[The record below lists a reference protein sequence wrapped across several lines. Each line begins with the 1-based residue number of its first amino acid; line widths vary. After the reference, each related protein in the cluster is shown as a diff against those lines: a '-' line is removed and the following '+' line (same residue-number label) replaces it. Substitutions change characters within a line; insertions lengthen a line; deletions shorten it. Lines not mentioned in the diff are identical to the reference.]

1 MNLNLRERLALY
13 VITDRGLA
21 RGRDEVEIARA
32 ALRGGATALQLR
44 GKDRD
49 ARPLCE
55 LGRALLLESRAAGA
69 LLFVNDR
76 LDVAQAIG
84 ADGVHLGQEDLPCA
98 EARRIAGPGLLIGV
112 SAESP
117 TLAQAAERDGADYLG
132 TGAVYATSSKA
143 DAGAPIGVA
152 GLAAVVAA
160 TRLPVVAI
168 GGIGIAN
175 AAPCIAAGACGVAV
189 ISAVVGADDPEAAA
203 RELAA
208 AIGR

>member
-208 AIGR
+208 AMAR

>member
-1 MNLNLRERLALY
+1 MNLRERLALY

>member
-1 MNLNLRERLALY
+1 MNLRERLALY

-69 LLFVNDR
+69 LLFVNAR
-76 LDVAQAIG
+76 LDVAQALG
-84 ADGVHLGQEDLPCA
+84 ADGVHLGQEDRPCA

>member
-1 MNLNLRERLALY
+1 MNLRERLALY

-208 AIGR
+208 AMAR

>member
-1 MNLNLRERLALY
+1 MNLRERLALY

-49 ARPLCE
+49 ARPLWE

>member
-1 MNLNLRERLALY
+1 MSLRERLALY

-32 ALRGGATALQLR
+32 ALRGGATAIQLR
-44 GKDRD
+44 GKDQD
-49 ARPLCE
+49 ARRLCE
-55 LGRALLLESRAAGA
+55 LGRALLLATRAAGA

-84 ADGVHLGQEDLPCA
+84 ADGVHLGQEDLPCG

-117 TLAQAAERDGADYLG
+117 ALAQAAERDGADYLG
-132 TGAVYATSSKA
+132 TGSVYATSSKA

-152 GLAAVVAA
+152 GLAKVVAA
-160 TRLPVVAI
+160 TTLPVVAI
-168 GGIGIAN
+168 GGIT
-175 AAPCIAAGACGVAV
+175 AAQAPACIAAGACGVAV
-189 ISAVVGADDPEAAA
+189 ISAVIGAEDPEAAA
-203 RELAA
+203 RAF
-208 AIGR
+208 RR

>member
-1 MNLNLRERLALY
+1 MSLRERLALY

-32 ALRGGATALQLR
+32 ALRGGATAIQLR
-44 GKDRD
+44 GKDQD
-49 ARPLCE
+49 ARRLCE
-55 LGRALLLESRAAGA
+55 LGRVLLLATRAAGA

-84 ADGVHLGQEDLPCA
+84 ADGVHLGQEDLPCG

-117 TLAQAAERDGADYLG
+117 ALAQAAERDGADYLG
-132 TGAVYATSSKA
+132 TGSVYATSSKA

-152 GLAAVVAA
+152 GLAKVVAA
-160 TRLPVVAI
+160 TTLPVVAI
-168 GGIGIAN
+168 GGIT
-175 AAPCIAAGACGVAV
+175 AAQAPACIAAGACGVAV
-189 ISAVVGADDPEAAA
+189 ISAVIGAKDPEAAA
-203 RELAA
+203 RAF
-208 AIGR
+208 RR

>member
-1 MNLNLRERLALY
+1 MSLRERLALY

-32 ALRGGATALQLR
+32 ALRGGATAIQLR
-44 GKDRD
+44 GKDQD
-49 ARPLCE
+49 ARRLCE
-55 LGRALLLESRAAGA
+55 LGRVLLLATRAAGA

-84 ADGVHLGQEDLPCA
+84 ADGVHLGQEDLPCG

-117 TLAQAAERDGADYLG
+117 ALAQAAERDGADYLG
-132 TGAVYATSSKA
+132 TGSVYATSSKA

-152 GLAAVVAA
+152 GLAKVVAA
-160 TRLPVVAI
+160 TTLPVVAI
-168 GGIGIAN
+168 GGIT
-175 AAPCIAAGACGVAV
+175 AAQAPACIAAGACGVAV
-189 ISAVVGADDPEAAA
+189 ISAVIGAEDPEAAA
-203 RELAA
+203 RAF
-208 AIGR
+208 RR